1 MLHGHPF
8 DFVILDHM
16 MPDVDGIELAR
27 RIRAAPSFAHLR
39 LVLSSSHADATALET
54 VRRHGFETILAKP
67 LQRSRVLEAVC
78 GLLGIERRG
87 KAALVP
93 EPSPSEAPSRRLR
106 LLLAEDNKVNQMVA
120 MTLLVKAG
128 HRVDIAANGFKAVR
142 MHRRFPCDMIL
153 MDMQMP
159 EMDGLEATRRLRAI
173 EQAGVRIPIIAM
185 TANAMQCDRERCA
198 ETGMDD
204 SVTKPVDVAEL
215 HAAIRRW
222 SDQVETMPANEAV
235 EGSVPAAQ
243 SAA

>member
-142 MHRRFPCDMIL
+142 MHCRFPCDMIL
-153 MDMQMP
+153 MDMQML